1 MAGFS
6 LNMGLQKK
14 KKKKNTLL
22 VWKVLKV
29 LDQSEK
35 SLLSVGNLA

>member
-22 VWKVLKV
+22 VWKVL
-29 LDQSEK
+29 DQSEK